1 MFPFSA
7 RNKIRNV
14 NFNNKQTK
22 VLQNFFPLRA
32 SLGPLHFNTALTG
45 DFSLL
50 AMTFVTELVGVMC
63 INKMLY
69 WRTVYRRSY

>member
-14 NFNNKQTK
+14 NFNNKQKYYKT
-22 VLQNFFPLRA
+22 FFSPLRA

-50 AMTFVTELVGVMC
+50 AMTFVT
-63 INKMLY
+63 
-69 WRTVYRRSY
+69 

>member
-14 NFNNKQTK
+14 NFNNKQTR
-22 VLQNFFPLRA
+22 VLQNFFSPLRA

-50 AMTFVTELVGVMC
+50 AMTFVT
-63 INKMLY
+63 
-69 WRTVYRRSY
+69 

>member
-14 NFNNKQTK
+14 NFNNKQK

-50 AMTFVTELVGVMC
+50 AMTFVT
-63 INKMLY
+63 
-69 WRTVYRRSY
+69 